1 MVQQIP
7 GGEEVKEITITDEEF
22 TDVVGML
29 YAVLIKNG
37 VITEADKQ
45 KYLEIT
51 SGLMFIFT
59 DDYQEAKGDKK

>member
-22 TDVVGML
+22 MDVAGIL
-29 YAVLIKNG
+29 YAALIKKG

-45 KYLEIT
+45 TYLEIT

-59 DDYQEAKGDKK
+59 DEYQAMKGEKE

>member
-1 MVQQIP
+1 M
-7 GGEEVKEITITDEEF
+7 KEITITDEEF
-22 TDVVGML
+22 MDVAGIL

-37 VITEADKQ
+37 IITEADKQ

-59 DDYQEAKGDKK
+59 DEYQAMKGEKE

>member
-1 MVQQIP
+1 M
-7 GGEEVKEITITDEEF
+7 KEITITDEEF
-22 TDVVGML
+22 MDVAGIL
-29 YAVLIKNG
+29 YAALIKKG

-59 DDYQEAKGDKK
+59 DEYQAMKGVLEG

>member
-1 MVQQIP
+1 M
-7 GGEEVKEITITDEEF
+7 KEITITDEEF
-22 TDVVGML
+22 MDVTGML

-37 VITEADKQ
+37 IITEADKQ

-59 DDYQEAKGDKK
+59 DDYQEAKGVLKDV

>member
-1 MVQQIP
+1 M
-7 GGEEVKEITITDEEF
+7 KEITITDEEF
-22 TDVVGML
+22 MDVVGML

-59 DDYQEAKGDKK
+59 DDYQDAKGVLKDV

>member
-1 MVQQIP
+1 M
-7 GGEEVKEITITDEEF
+7 KEITVTDEEF
-22 TDVVGML
+22 MDVVGML

-59 DDYQEAKGDKK
+59 DDYQEAKGVLKDV

>member
-1 MVQQIP
+1 M
-7 GGEEVKEITITDEEF
+7 KEITITDEEF
-22 TDVVGML
+22 MDVVGML

-59 DDYQEAKGDKK
+59 DDYQEAKGVLKDV

>member
-1 MVQQIP
+1 M
-7 GGEEVKEITITDEEF
+7 KEITVTDEEF
-22 TDVVGML
+22 MDVVGML
-29 YAVLIKNG
+29 YAVLIKKG

-59 DDYQEAKGDKK
+59 DDYQEAKGVLKDV

>member
-1 MVQQIP
+1 M
-7 GGEEVKEITITDEEF
+7 KEITVTDKEF
-22 TDVVGML
+22 IDVVGML

-51 SGLMFIFT
+51 SGLMFVFT
-59 DDYQEAKGDKK
+59 DDYQEAKGVLKDV

>member
-1 MVQQIP
+1 M
-7 GGEEVKEITITDEEF
+7 KEITVTDEEF
-22 TDVVGML
+22 MDAVGML

-45 KYLEIT
+45 KYLDIT

-59 DDYQEAKGDKK
+59 DDYQEAKGVMNEQH

>member
-1 MVQQIP
+1 M
-7 GGEEVKEITITDEEF
+7 KEITITDEEF
-22 TDVVGML
+22 MDVVGTL

-59 DDYQEAKGDKK
+59 DDYQEAKGVLKDV